1 MIDIK
6 KNPAIGSDALEFME
20 SVLTPEEIRESN
32 VRVDFIG
39 EIIKARNEKG
49 ISQRKLE
56 EMSGIKQPMI
66 ARIESG
72 INDPQLSTV
81 LKILAS
87 LGKTLKIV
95 SLEKE

>member
-6 KNPAIGSDALEFME
+6 KNQAIGSDALEFME

-32 VRVDFIG
+32 LRVNFIG

-81 LKILAS
+81 LKILSS

>member
-32 VRVDFIG
+32 LRVNFIG

-81 LKILAS
+81 LKILSS